1 MIAQPPP
8 PTTKSINEML
18 STYETVSEIT
28 EVMATAA
35 SEGEWDRLAALEA
48 NCKNQVGKLMQATP
62 LKLNEHEQRAKVAI
76 IRAILQNDAKIRAYT
91 EPHLHALQQRL
102 KTVQLAQRG
111 IRAYGAMP

>member
-1 MIAQPPP
+1 MSQAMSTQ
-8 PTTKSINEML
+8 EVL

-28 EVMATAA
+28 RVMATAA

-48 NCKNQVGKLMQATP
+48 NCKSHVGKLMQAAPTP
-62 LKLNEHEQRAKVAI
+62 MSEGEQRAKVAI
-76 IRAILQNDAKIRAYT
+76 IRSILQNDAKIRACT